1 MKYLTRFLCV
11 LGLTSA
17 AQAGDVPL
25 HEGDCW
31 SYHTRPGEEASF
43 LVIRKIE
50 HLPKAGEVVHV
61 SIFRLHIKN
70 PHTAG
75 GFSGELPHMPIS
87 AASLR
92 QSLTEKLSRRAP
104 ECDWQTGYKTWRDAK
119 VGAFTESV
127 SECVKFTEDALNHG
141 QPQT

>member
-1 MKYLTRFLCV
+1 MKLFARLLCV

-17 AQAGDVPL
+17 AQAGDVAL

-31 SYHTRPGEEASF
+31 SYRTRPGEEASF

-50 HLPKAGEVVHV
+50 RLPKAEEVVHV
-61 SIFRLHIKN
+61 SIFGLRVKN

-75 GFSGELPHMPIS
+75 GFSSEIPHMPIS
-87 AASLR
+87 AESLR
-92 QSLTEKLSRRAP
+92 RSLTEKLSRQAP
-104 ECDWQTGYKTWRDAK
+104 KCDWQTGYKTWRDANA
-119 VGAFTESV
+119 GAFTESV

-141 QPQT
+141 TPQA